1 MKLLSIDSSGKTAA
15 AAVTEGEALLAEGF
29 ADEGLKHSQML
40 LPLIDETLKK
50 AGVALAEIDAFA
62 VTNGPGSFTG
72 LRIGGSLV
80 KGMALGRPCFAVP
93 TLMAL
98 AFNEEKSGRTA
109 VALLDAR
116 RSQVYLGAYAFEN
129 GGPREVIAPCA
140 CSVDDA
146 QERLLKLRDPLVLLG
161 DGASF
166 LAHLADGAQILMGEK
181 MHIRGLGVARAAAF
195 LEPAPPEAL
204 APAYYRLSQAER
216 EYQLKHQK
224 GGPNGSIGL

>member
-109 VALLDAR
+109 VALSL
-116 RSQVYLGAYAFEN
+116 
-129 GGPREVIAPCA
+129 I
-140 CSVDDA
+140 
-146 QERLLKLRDPLVLLG
+146 
-161 DGASF
+161 
-166 LAHLADGAQILMGEK
+166 
-181 MHIRGLGVARAAAF
+181 HI
-195 LEPAPPEAL
+195 
-204 APAYYRLSQAER
+204 
-216 EYQLKHQK
+216 
-224 GGPNGSIGL
+224 

>member
-129 GGPREVIAPCA
+129 GG
-140 CSVDDA
+140 
-146 QERLLKLRDPLVLLG
+146 
-161 DGASF
+161 
-166 LAHLADGAQILMGEK
+166 
-181 MHIRGLGVARAAAF
+181 RGGHRALCLF
-195 LEPAPPEAL
+195 
-204 APAYYRLSQAER
+204 R
-216 EYQLKHQK
+216 
-224 GGPNGSIGL
+224 